1 MRVYLRALE
10 ASFLTTQTH
19 QVLWSSVSIVS
30 FGLFLR
36 ERSRRTAQLVRMDR
50 ECAISDLGVSFT
62 ADMTGATKTFQV
74 RELREK
80 LRLLVVYGDKDII
93 RKAVLEAAVYRRRF
107 LQVLLQLSLSRSLIA
122 R

>member
-1 MRVYLRALE
+1 M
-10 ASFLTTQTH
+10 
-19 QVLWSSVSIVS
+19 SIVS